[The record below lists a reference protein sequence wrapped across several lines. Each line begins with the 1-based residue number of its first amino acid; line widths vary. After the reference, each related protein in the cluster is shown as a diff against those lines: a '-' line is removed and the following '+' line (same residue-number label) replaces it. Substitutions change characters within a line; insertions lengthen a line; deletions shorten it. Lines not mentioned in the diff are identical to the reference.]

1 MSPVGPVGTILLVG
15 LMGSGKSTV
24 AHLVGEAT
32 GRAVLDT
39 DEMVELAAGMS
50 VRRIIET
57 LGEAGF
63 RERERTA
70 LGEALDRNDVVVAAA
85 GGSVCSA
92 ESAELVRARRAAR
105 TCTVVWLTAPLAELA
120 RRTASGEHRP
130 ALDDDAEDVLGRMA
144 AERNAV
150 YADLAD
156 IVVDTG
162 GFDAVEVARR
172 VLRATGAVSDVG

>member
-1 MSPVGPVGTILLVG
+1 VSPVGPVGTILLVG

-24 AHLVGEAT
+24 ARLVGEAT

-39 DEMVELAAGMS
+39 DEMVEAAAGMS

-57 LGEAGF
+57 LGEADF
-63 RERERTA
+63 RARERTA
-70 LGEALDRNDVVVAAA
+70 LVEALDRGDVVVAAA

-92 ESAELVRARRAAR
+92 ESAALVRARRAAR
-105 TCTVVWLTAPLAELA
+105 ACVVVWLTAPLAELA
-120 RRTASGEHRP
+120 LRTASGEHRP
-130 ALDDDAEDVLGRMA
+130 ALDDGAEVALARMA
-144 AERNAV
+144 AERSEI

-162 GFDAVEVARR
+162 GSKASEVARR
-172 VLRATGAVSDVG
+172 VVLATGASSDVG